1 MGKNEKEWQ
10 EEISFNDF
18 CNVGSS
24 KRIYYKEYVDS
35 GIPFY
40 RSKEIIMK
48 SQGKE
53 ISECLYISKE
63 KFEEIKSKYG
73 IPQKGDI
80 LLTAVGTCG
89 IPYLVNEKD
98 YFYFKDGN
106 LIWLKDIKKDVANNE
121 FILYWLK
128 SSIAKNKIENITIGS
143 VQKALTIDAIKK
155 IKIKL
160 PPLEEQK
167 KIAAILSSLDD
178 KIELNNRMNKILEE
192 MAQTIFKEWFVNFNF
207 PSEEGKPYK
216 DSGGK
221 MIKSELGAIPE
232 GWKIESLSNVFDI
245 SIGKT
250 PPRKEV
256 ECFSYDNKDIKWVS
270 ISDMG
275 KSGLYILDTSEYLTP
290 EAVSKYNVVIV
301 PKDTIILSFKLTI
314 GRVSIVIEDMT
325 TNEAIAH
332 IKTNDKKLNEYTY
345 FYLKNFKYSTL
356 GSTSSIAQAVN
367 SKLIKSIKYIVP
379 RKNILDNFHLK
390 VRDIFNK
397 IKFNQ
402 IENQKLDSIRDTL
415 LPKLMSGEIRVK

>member
-10 EEISFNDF
+10 EVRLGDIIDIKMGQSPKSEFYNLNNNGLPFLQGNKTFGHLYPSFEVYTSEYKVISEPNSILMSVRAP
-18 CNVGSS
+18 VGDLNISNQNICIGRGLCS
-24 KRIYYKEYVDS
+24 INGKNIELNKYIFYLLKYYK
-35 GIPFY
+35 
-40 RSKEIIMK
+40 KEIVNI
-48 SQGKE
+48 QTGTVFGA
-53 ISECLYISKE
+53 ISKN
-63 KFEEIKSKYG
+63 
-73 IPQKGDI
+73 DI
-80 LLTAVGTCG
+80 L
-89 IPYLVNEKD
+89 N
-98 YFYFKDGN
+98 FKVK
-106 LIWLKDIKKDVANNE
+106 ILKDEK
-121 FILYWLK
+121 
-128 SSIAKNKIENITIGS
+128 
-143 VQKALTIDAIKK
+143 
-155 IKIKL
+155 
-160 PPLEEQK
+160 EQK
-167 KIAAILSSLDD
+167 KIASILSSLDD
-178 KIELNNRMNKILEE
+178 KIDLNNRMNKILEE

-207 PSEEGKPYK
+207 PSEDGKPYK

-221 MIKSELGAIPE
+221 MIESELGAIPE

-290 EAVSKYNVVIV
+290 EAVNKYNVVIV

-314 GRVSIVIEDMT
+314 GRVSIVSEDMT

-390 VRDIFNK
+390 VIDIFNK

-402 IENQKLDSIRDTL
+402 IENQKLDSIRDSI
-415 LPKLMSGEIRVK
+415 LPKLMSGEIRIK